1 MMTWK
6 ERMVEISTQNM
17 MQWAGLMPGHKQ
29 WRMMMIVIETN
40 LSWEMKMTSNEN
52 REVDVFETATWYID
66 VNDVNDDD
74 NGGSVNDD
82 DIGAQGGAF
91 EWEFGFALKNFVP
104 PICPAD
110 VRFLFWRLKNIL
122 HTPPTHSS
130 HWCWNGWAN
139 YFQKWLGYSR
149 GHNFF

>member
-1 MMTWK
+1 MFLKPQHDILTLMMS
-6 ERMVEISTQNM
+6 M
-17 MQWAGLMPGHKQ
+17 
-29 WRMMMIVIETN
+29 MMMI
-40 LSWEMKMTSNEN
+40 
-52 REVDVFETATWYID
+52 
-66 VNDVNDDD
+66 DDD

-110 VRFLFWRLKNIL
+110 VGFLFWRLKNIL

-130 HWCWNGWAN
+130 H
-139 YFQKWLGYSR
+139 
-149 GHNFF
+149 